1 MATSN
6 KSIYTALTANLLI
19 AVIKFISGIT
29 TSSSAMISEGVHSL
43 VDTANQLLLLLG
55 IRLSKKSPD
64 ARRPFGYGKELYFW
78 SFIVSLLIFGI
89 GGSISIYQGIIHLR
103 NPPPLEDP
111 TWNYIVLVCS
121 LFFESTSLYVAARE
135 FNKVRGNQSW
145 WGAIKLSKD
154 PPSFLVL
161 FEDSAAVLGLI
172 MVGTLIYLGHHFNNP
187 YLDGIASLL
196 VGILLTIV
204 SVLLARESRSL
215 LMGEGIAPAT
225 HKKISQLIEK
235 DPAVKKVINLFSTY
249 QSPDE
254 VMLLIV
260 VAFNELD
267 TDEINEAISRIRASI
282 KEVYPLVHYIII
294 QPGPA

>member
-1 MATSN
+1 MATSK
-6 KSIYTALTANLLI
+6 KSIYISLVASLLI
-19 AVIKFISGIT
+19 AIIKFISGIT

-78 SFIVSLLIFGI
+78 SFIVSILIFGI

-111 TWNYIVLVCS
+111 TWNYIVLICS
-121 LFFESTSLYVAARE
+121 LVFESISLFVAAKE
-135 FNKVRGNQSW
+135 FNKIRGEQSW
-145 WGAIKLSKD
+145 WSAIKLSKD
-154 PPSFLVL
+154 PPSFLML

-172 MVGTLIYLGHHFNNP
+172 TVGSLIFLGHYFNNP

-204 SVLLARESRSL
+204 SILLARESRSL
-215 LMGEGIAPAT
+215 LMGEGIAPAI
-225 HKKISQLIEK
+225 HKKISQLVAK

-249 QSPDE
+249 QSPEE
-254 VMLLIV
+254 VMLLIM

-267 TDEINEAISRIRASI
+267 TDEINEAIKRIRDTI
-282 KEVYPLVHYIII
+282 KEAYPLVHYIII
-294 QPGPA
+294 QPEPA